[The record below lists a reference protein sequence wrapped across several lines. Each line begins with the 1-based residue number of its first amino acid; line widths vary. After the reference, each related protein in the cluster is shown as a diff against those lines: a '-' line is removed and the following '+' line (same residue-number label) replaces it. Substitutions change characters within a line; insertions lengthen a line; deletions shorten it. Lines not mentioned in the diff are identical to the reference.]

1 MKSVSV
7 HEGGGVWWVFFDGD
21 TWRGWVLLE
30 VSDGVPVVLDVRPV
44 DGVQP
49 PPVLRRHTKSRRR
62 SGWGW
67 SVVGELLEM

>member
-1 MKSVSV
+1 MRSVSV
-7 HEGGGVWWVFFDGD
+7 HEGGGVWSVFVDGD
-21 TWRGWVLLE
+21 TWRGVVWVEL
-30 VSDGVPVVLDVRPV
+30 VDGVPVVLDVQPA

-49 PPVLRRHTKSRRR
+49 PPVLRRYAKRRRR